1 MQIYGACE
9 QLPEYE
15 VRARS
20 IARGALKLMV
30 GSMYVDRMLGVSP
43 TSRKSAG

>member
-1 MQIYGACE
+1 LQIYGAYA
-9 QLPEYE
+9 QLPEHE
-15 VRARS
+15 VRALS
-20 IARGALKLMV
+20 IAKGALKLMV